1 MKNIVLLIALALAF
15 CLTEVTL
22 IYFLPLAKTD
32 FDVWLKYF
40 FAKDAVYDTMFFIFS
55 LLLFWNLKIPL
66 QRAISVFL
74 VVVTGG
80 SFMDKVIFNQN
91 LYLLSDVALIASG
104 IVVSIICYIR
114 WKSLGIGH
122 SK

>member
-15 CLTEVTL
+15 CITEATL
-22 IYFLPLAKTD
+22 IYFLPLAKTN

-40 FAKDAVYDTMFFIFS
+40 FAKDAVYDAMFFVFS
-55 LLLFWNLKIPL
+55 LLLLWNLKIPL

-80 SFMDKVIFNQN
+80 SFMDKVIFNHNQ
-91 LYLLSDVALIASG
+91 YLLSDVALFVSG
-104 IVVSIICYIR
+104 ILVSIICYIR
-114 WKSLGIGH
+114 WKNLKNGQ